1 MRRAGLIALSCA
13 LFLAAAGPVAAAPNH
28 NTALIVFIPAKTR
41 SANLTRDQAKGLA
54 TPQHILLKRL
64 ENRPQLALGYTNA
77 TQGTY
82 SQGQTLLD
90 MSQGTRVS
98 AATYNSLDPPPLT
111 LHERPGGLGGVFE
124 GWFAARKRAD
134 SAPATVDP
142 GLLASAIPGGAGYAG
157 YTPSKSRNIEAIVA
171 ADRGGSIAAVSI
183 GSPATV
189 AARAEKLLQTHRLV
203 VVGLSPKR
211 EGGRQL
217 DKLLAARTRNPD
229 ELIIVCTLP
238 PDFKSTQLLP
248 TGIVSNAYKDPH
260 RFTAQTTRR
269 NGIIAAIDFAPTVL
283 NHLGLKIDKDV
294 RGQPITPSG
303 GTRSTDNLEALK
315 GRLASISH
323 RRIPTLEI
331 TILFWIGLLFALG
344 AIGGWHQT
352 RRRGLRI
359 GALACFWSPTAVL
372 ASAVVDPGRNI
383 YEAAFVAALCFTLGA
398 LTDRFVSWPR
408 GPAVPMFVGLAVY
421 TIDLFRNSDLI
432 ARSLLGPN
440 PRFGSRFFGLGNE
453 LETIL
458 PIMMLVGLA
467 AVSSGRPASR
477 KLSAI
482 WGGAMLLLLFIMGSG
497 RLGADVGA
505 VFTVGA
511 AVVAACFVLL
521 PERPGKLVI
530 VLGVLSPLVALGA
543 LALLDLATS
552 GDSHFTRS
560 VLHAD
565 SLKAL
570 LDIVKRRYELA
581 YKTLIRGRMPAI
593 VLAMGLAVA
602 FAYRNRAWLYK
613 PLSEPAWNAALAG
626 SLSLA
631 VIGSLF
637 NDSGPLLFVI
647 GVFVMAII
655 TAYIQGDPAL
665 SADAAN
671 VAPVEETRIGETFA
685 DEPALEATGSQSAGA
700 SA

>member
-1 MRRAGLIALSCA
+1 MRRAGLIALLCA
-13 LFLAAAGPVAAAPNH
+13 LFLAPAGTALAAPNQ
-28 NTALIVFIPAKTR
+28 NRALIVFLPAKTR
-41 SANLTRDQAKGLA
+41 SQTLTRDEAKGLA

-64 ENRPQLALGYTNA
+64 ENRPQLAIGYTNA

-90 MSQGTRVS
+90 ISQGTRVS
-98 AATYNSLDPPPLT
+98 ASTYDTLEPPHLT
-111 LHERPGGLGGVFE
+111 LRERPNSLGGVFE

-134 SAPATVDP
+134 SAPATVHP

-157 YTPSKSRNIEAIVA
+157 YTPSKSRNLEAVVA
-171 ADRGGSIAAVSI
+171 ADRGGRVAALSI
-183 GSPATV
+183 GTPVTV
-189 AARAEKLLQTHRLV
+189 AARAEKLLATHRLV
-203 VVGLSPKR
+203 VVGLPPKR

-217 DKLLAARTRNPD
+217 DDLLRRRTRTPD
-229 ELIIVCTLP
+229 ELIIIVTLP

-248 TGIVSNAYKDPH
+248 TGIVSDAYKNPH
-260 RFTAQTTRR
+260 RFTAETTRR
-269 NGIIAAIDFAPTVL
+269 DGIVAAIDFAPTVL
-283 NHLGLKIDKDV
+283 DHLGLKIDKDV
-294 RGQPITPSG
+294 RGQPITPAG

-315 GRLASISH
+315 GRLASISR

-344 AIGGWHQT
+344 AVGGWHQT

-372 ASAVVDPGRNI
+372 VSAVVDPGRNI
-383 YEAAFVAALCFTLGA
+383 FEAVFVAALCFILGG
-398 LTDRFVSWPR
+398 LTDRFVPWPR
-408 GPAVPMFVGLAVY
+408 GPAVPMFFGLFAY
-421 TIDLFRNSDLI
+421 TVDLFRNSDLI

-467 AVSSGRPASR
+467 AFFSGRPASR
-477 KLSAI
+477 KLSAV
-482 WGGAMLLLLFIMGSG
+482 WGGAMFVLLVIMGSG

-511 AVVAACFVLL
+511 AAVAACLVLW
-521 PERPGKLVI
+521 PQRPSKRVI
-530 VLGVLSPLVALGA
+530 ALSVSAPFVALGG

-560 VLHAD
+560 VLHANNFGD
-565 SLKAL
+565 V
-570 LDIVKRRYELA
+570 LDIAKRRYELA
-581 YKTLIRGRMPAI
+581 FKSLIRGRMPAI
-593 VLAMGLAVA
+593 VLAMALAVA

-613 PLSEPAWNAALAG
+613 PLREPVWNAALAG

-647 GVFVMAII
+647 GVFVIGII
-655 TAYIQGDPAL
+655 TAYVQGDPAL

-671 VAPVEETRIGETFA
+671 VAPVEESKIGETVA
-685 DEPALEATGSQSAGA
+685 DEPAIEATGSAAGA
-700 SA
+700 PA